1 MKRTI
6 LPFGASIVC
15 ASLSIC
21 LIISGCNKKGSTNDQ
36 QDSDASSEQRVANSE
51 FILSTANGYA
61 AGTTGGSGGSSITV
75 SDATAFRNAA
85 QSGTTQIITVNGN
98 LNLGSS
104 AVSVK
109 SNKTI
114 VGASSS
120 SGIIGCLSVS
130 NVSNVHIQNLN
141 ITNPSAAGT
150 GDGIEVSGST
160 KVFITKCAFN
170 NCSDGSLDIVRASDN
185 VTVSWCR
192 FNYSSQTTH
201 NFVNLIGN
209 GDDVTTDRG
218 KLHVTMHHNW
228 YDAGCKQR
236 MPRVRFG
243 QVHCYNNY
251 YAASGSDYCVGVGN
265 ESQIKMENCYWL
277 NQSNAWSNSSTSTSA
292 QGKINWNSGNVFSGT
307 SIPTWAPNSLV
318 FSVPYTYSMTT
329 GSGVPS
335 AVTGNAGNK

>member
-15 ASLSIC
+15 ASLSFA
-21 LIISGCNKKGSTNDQ
+21 LIISGCNKQGSNDQ
-36 QDSDASSEQRVANSE
+36 QEPDDPAEGRAANSE
-51 FILSTANGYA
+51 FVIATANGYA
-61 AGTTGGSGGSSITV
+61 AGTTGGNGGSSVTV
-75 SDATAFRNAA
+75 TTAAAFRTAA

-114 VGASSS
+114 IGANSS
-120 SGIIGCLSVS
+120 SGVIGCLSVS

-141 ITNPSAAGT
+141 ITNPSGVGT

-160 KVFITKCAFN
+160 RVFITKCAFN
-170 NCSDGSLDIVRASDN
+170 NCSDGALDIVRASDN

-192 FNYSSQTTH
+192 FGYTGQTAH
-201 NFVNLIGN
+201 NFANLIGN
-209 GDDVTTDRG
+209 GDNVTTDRG

-228 YDAGCKQR
+228 YDAGCLER

-251 YAASGSDYCVGVGN
+251 YAAAGSNYNIGVGN
-265 ESQIKMENCYWL
+265 ESQIKVENCYFL
-277 NQSNAWSNSSTSTSA
+277 NQSNAWKNYSTSTSA

-307 SIPTWAPNSLV
+307 SIPGWAPNSSV
-318 FSVPYTYSMTT
+318 FSVPYSYSMTT

>member
-1 MKRTI
+1 MKKTI
-6 LPFGASIVC
+6 LPIGALFGGATLTC
-15 ASLSIC
+15 A
-21 LIISGCNKKGSTNDQ
+21 LIIAGCHKNGNEP
-36 QDSDASSEQRVANSE
+36 QDSGLSGDRTASTE
-51 FILSTANGYA
+51 FIISTANGFA
-61 AGTTGGSGGSSITV
+61 AGTTGGAGGSSITV
-75 SDATAFRNAA
+75 SNATDFRNAA
-85 QSGTTQIITVNGN
+85 QSSATQVITVNGN
-98 LNLGSS
+98 FNMGSS
-104 AVSVK
+104 AVAIN

-114 VGASSS
+114 IGANSS
-120 SGIIGCLSVS
+120 SGITGCLSVS
-130 NVSNVHIQNLN
+130 NKTNVIIQNLN
-141 ITNPSAAGT
+141 ITNPSGAGT

-228 YDAGCKQR
+228 YDAGCQER

-251 YAASGSDYCVGVGN
+251 YAAAGANYCVGVGN
-265 ESQIKMENCYWL
+265 ESQIKVENCYFL
-277 NQSNAWSNSSTSTSA
+277 NQSHAWSNYSTSTSA
-292 QGKINWNSGNVFSGT
+292 QGKINCNTGNVFSGT
-307 SIPTWAPNSLV
+307 SVPTWAPNSTV
-318 FSVPYTYSMTT
+318 FSVPYAYTMTV

>member
-1 MKRTI
+1 MKKTI
-6 LPFGASIVC
+6 LPFGALFTG
-15 ASLSIC
+15 ATLSVG
-21 LIISGCNKKGSTNDQ
+21 LLMVSCNKNGNEP
-36 QDSDASSEQRVANSE
+36 QDSDLSGDQTATTEFTVA
-51 FILSTANGYA
+51 TANGFA
-61 AGTTGGSGGSSITV
+61 AGTTGGSGNAVTVTTAAAFRTAAQSTTSQVITV
-75 SDATAFRNAA
+75 S
-85 QSGTTQIITVNGN
+85 GN

-104 AVSVK
+104 AVSIN

-114 VGASSS
+114 IGANSS
-120 SGIIGCLSVS
+120 SGVIGCLSVS
-130 NVSNVHIQNLN
+130 NKTNVIIQNLN
-141 ITNPSAAGT
+141 ITNPSGVGT
-150 GDGIEVSGST
+150 GDGLEISGST
-160 KVFITKCAFN
+160 KVFVTKCAFN
-170 NCSDGSLDIVRASDN
+170 NCADGALDIVRASDN
-185 VTVSWCR
+185 VTVSWCK

-228 YDAGCKQR
+228 YDAGCQER

-251 YAASGSDYCVGVGN
+251 YAAAGSNYCVGVGN
-265 ESQIKMENCYWL
+265 ESQIKVENCYFL
-277 NQSNAWSNSSTSTSA
+277 NQSNAWKNYSSSTSA

-307 SIPTWAPNSLV
+307 SVPTWAPNSSV
-318 FSVPYTYSMTT
+318 FSVPYAYTMTT

>member
-15 ASLSIC
+15 ASLSFA
-21 LIISGCNKKGSTNDQ
+21 LIIWGCNKKGSTNDQ
-36 QDSDASSEQRVANSE
+36 QHPHASLEGRVANSE
-51 FILSTANGYA
+51 FILSTSNGYA
-61 AGTTGGSGGSSITV
+61 AGTTGGNGGSSITV

-85 QSGTTQIITVNGN
+85 QSSTTQIITVNGN

-104 AVSVK
+104 AVNVK

-114 VGASSS
+114 VGANSS

-141 ITNPSAAGT
+141 ITNPSAAGS

-170 NCSDGSLDIVRASDN
+170 NCSDGALDIVRASDN

-192 FNYSSQTTH
+192 FNYSSQTAH

-251 YAASGSDYCVGVGN
+251 YAASASDYCIGVGN
-265 ESQIKMENCYWL
+265 ESQIKVENCYFL
-277 NQSNAWSNSSTSTSA
+277 NQSNAWSNSSSSTSA

-307 SIPTWAPNSLV
+307 SVPSWAPNSSV

>member
-6 LPFGASIVC
+6 LPFGASIAC
-15 ASLSIC
+15 ATFSFA
-21 LIISGCNKKGSTNDQ
+21 LIISGCNKKGSINDQ
-36 QDSDASSEQRVANSE
+36 QGSDASSEGRAANSE
-51 FILSTANGYA
+51 FIISTSNGFA
-61 AGTTGGSGGSSITV
+61 AGTTGGNGGSSITV

-85 QSGTTQIITVNGN
+85 QSSTTQIITVNGN

-114 VGASSS
+114 IGANSS
-120 SGIIGCLSVS
+120 SGVIGCLSVS

-141 ITNPSAAGT
+141 ITNPSGVGT
-150 GDGIEVSGST
+150 GDGLEVSGST

-192 FNYSSQTTH
+192 FNYSSQTAH

-265 ESQIKMENCYWL
+265 ESQIKLENCYVL

-307 SIPTWAPNSLV
+307 SVPTWAPNSSV
-318 FSVPYTYSMTT
+318 FSVPYAYSMTT